1 MFYNIYTMK
10 KGSDYMKNEN
20 KKLEEKELI
29 SNAQIL
35 QRLQN
40 AENQLLKHDE
50 QFDKI
55 FKELQRKRNNNLK

>member
-1 MFYNIYTMK
+1 
-10 KGSDYMKNEN
+10 MKNEN